1 MHLIIGGACSGKRAY
16 VKSRWPHAAWIT
28 AYSGNHLLDWKKAD
42 DGPLVLEG
50 FEQWMEKEDLTD
62 LKAIRTQYRGLLNEL
77 LQRKQETIII
87 MLEVGKG
94 IVPVSENERHL
105 RDVIGWIQ
113 QDAAAICTDVHC
125 VWHGL
130 VKKVK

>member
-1 MHLIIGGACSGKRAY
+1 MHLIIGGAYSGKKAY

-28 AYSGNHLLDWKKAD
+28 AYSGNHLLDWKKID

-50 FEQWMEKEDLTD
+50 FEQWIGTEDLTD
-62 LKAIRTQYRGLLNEL
+62 LKAVRTQYSELLNEL
-77 LQRKQETIII
+77 LERKQETIII
-87 MLEVGKG
+87 MLEIGKG
-94 IVPVSENERHL
+94 IVPVSENERRL
-105 RDVIGWIQ
+105 RDVNGWIQ
-113 QDAAAICTDVHC
+113 QDAAAICTDVHS

>member
-1 MHLIIGGACSGKRAY
+1 MHLIIGGAYSGKRAY
-16 VKSRWPHAAWIT
+16 VKSKWPHAAWIT
-28 AYSGNHLLDWKKAD
+28 AYSGDSFLDWKEAD
-42 DGPLVLEG
+42 DGRLVLEG

-62 LKAIRTQYRGLLNEL
+62 INAIRLRYRGFLNEL
-77 LQRKQETIII
+77 MVRKQETIII

-94 IVPVSENERHL
+94 IVPVSENERRL

-113 QDAAAICTDVHC
+113 QDAAAICTDVHS

>member
-16 VKSRWPHAAWIT
+16 VKSKWPHAAWIT
-28 AYSGNHLLDWKKAD
+28 AYSGDSFLDWKEAD

-50 FEQWMEKEDLTD
+50 FEQWIGTEDLTD
-62 LKAIRTQYRGLLNEL
+62 LKAVRTQYSGLLNEL

-87 MLEVGKG
+87 MLEIGKG
-94 IVPVSENERHL
+94 IVPVSENERRL
-105 RDVIGWIQ
+105 RDVNGWIQ
-113 QDAAAICTDVHC
+113 QDAAAICTDVHS